1 MWSQENS
8 LLLKLFTVKKFNF
21 NEKKKEKI
29 KKNEVRIE
37 V

>member
-21 NEKKKEKI
+21 NEKKK